1 MRIYSAPN
9 VSAFTVGG
17 AKLNTYITLQPG
29 TYNTVVQAWDHCGN
43 VGKAYVTITVT
54 GATKP
59 AGFVY
64 ALNSYFNA
72 DRTNSNVHGFTI
84 VGSNGALAS
93 TLQGPVGANIQP
105 AAIAADKGGY
115 RLYVADYVSGDVFAY
130 FIDSRNGY
138 LNTVPGSPFPAHRS
152 VTAVAVH
159 PSGTLVFAALSEY
172 ATGDGVAVFQVQAN
186 GSLKEAPGSPYPV
199 QSGPQTLS
207 VDPSGKYLYVGS
219 GSGYVEAFQINTV
232 SAALTPLPGSPYQV
246 PYQTCGSAYPRDL
259 ISLLGKYLYVGDG
272 TSGAIDGYS
281 VASGA
286 GTLSDLA
293 GSPWAD
299 THCEGA
305 AIDDPLFTYS
315 PRSMAVDG
323 TGKFLYALNMW
334 EMNIAIYAIQP
345 SGALKFLKFAAQN
358 SVCYGAVRTD
368 PSGNYLY
375 TGGCSLGTIPP
386 GYGGLLGYAINHST
400 GDLTELPTSPYTY
413 VQPGRTFVQDITVT
427 PWALN
432 STR

>member
-1 MRIYSAPN
+1 
-9 VSAFTVGG
+9 
-17 AKLNTYITLQPG
+17 
-29 TYNTVVQAWDHCGN
+29 
-43 VGKAYVTITVT
+43 
-54 GATKP
+54 
-59 AGFVY
+59 
-64 ALNSYFNA
+64 
-72 DRTNSNVHGFTI
+72 
-84 VGSNGALAS
+84 
-93 TLQGPVGANIQP
+93 LQGPVPANIQP

-138 LNTVPGSPFPAHRS
+138 LNTVPGSPFPAHHS
-152 VTAVAVH
+152 VAAVAVH
-159 PSGTLVFAALSEY
+159 PSGALVFAALSEY
-172 ATGDGVAVFQVQAN
+172 AAGDSVAVFQVQAN

-199 QSGPQTLS
+199 QSGPQALS
-207 VDPSGKYLYVGS
+207 MDPSGKYLYVGS

-246 PYQTCGSAYPRDL
+246 PYQTCGSAYPRDVIDL
-259 ISLLGKYLYVGDG
+259 MGKYLYVGDG
-272 TSGAIDGYS
+272 TSGEIDGYS
-281 VASGA
+281 VTSGV

-293 GSPWAD
+293 GSPWVD

-305 AIDDPLFTYS
+305 GIDDPLFTFS
-315 PRSMAVDG
+315 PRSMTVDG

-334 EMNIAIYAIQP
+334 ERNIAIYAIQP
-345 SGALKFLKFAAQN
+345 SGTLKFLKFAAQD
-358 SVCYGAVRTD
+358 SACYGAVRTD

-375 TGGCSLGTIPP
+375 TGACGLNGTIPP

>member
-1 MRIYSAPN
+1 MRIYSAPY

-17 AKLNTYITLQPG
+17 GKINTYITLQPG
-29 TYNTVVQAWDHCGN
+29 AYNTVVQAWDYCGN
-43 VGKAYVTITVT
+43 VGKAYITIKVT
-54 GATKP
+54 GETKP

-72 DRTNSNVHGFTI
+72 NGTNSNVRGFTV

-93 TLQGPVGANIQP
+93 TLQGPVPANIEP

-115 RLYVADYVSGDVFAY
+115 RVYVADYVSGDVFAY

-138 LNTVPGSPFPAHRS
+138 LNPVPGSPFPAHRS
-152 VTAVAVH
+152 VAAVAVH
-159 PSGTLVFAALSEY
+159 PSGKLVFAALSEY
-172 ATGDGVAVFQVQAN
+172 AAGDAVAVFQVQAN
-186 GSLKEAPGSPYPV
+186 GSLKEAPGSPYSV

-207 VDPSGKYLYVGS
+207 VDPSGNYLYVGS
-219 GSGYVEAFQINTV
+219 GSGYVEGFQINTV

-246 PYQTCGSAYPRDL
+246 SSQACGSAYPRDL
-259 ISLLGKYLYVGDG
+259 VDLMGKYLYVGDG

-281 VASGA
+281 IASGV

-293 GSPWAD
+293 GSPWVD
-299 THCEGA
+299 IHCEGA

-315 PRSMAVDG
+315 PRSMTVDG

-334 EMNIAIYAIQP
+334 ERNIATYAIQT
-345 SGALKFLKFAAQN
+345 SGALKFLKFTAQDIA
-358 SVCYGAVRTD
+358 CYGAVRTD
-368 PSGNYLY
+368 SSGNYLY
-375 TGGCSLGTIPP
+375 TGACSFGTIPP
-386 GYGGLLGYAINHST
+386 GYGGLAGFAINHST
-400 GDLTELPTSPYTY
+400 GDLTLLPTSPYTY
-413 VQPGRTFVQDITVT
+413 PQPGRTFVQDIAVT
-427 PWALN
+427 PWPPS